1 MHIINSET
9 GKQLLSRSLI
19 SLFAFILLNVICE
32 SGFGQNETGKE
43 TIYQRGKI
51 IIGDDINFPPYS
63 FLDENNQPTGFNIEI
78 ARAACKAMGLDVE
91 IKLDSWDKTR
101 QALEKGQLDAISG
114 MFYSNERNQ
123 IYGFSSRHSV
133 GSVDIFTRKGITI
146 SSLDDLTGKQLVVQ
160 KGDIISEYLEKLN
173 LDILFTEV
181 ATVAE
186 ALRLLETGE
195 YDYAGLP
202 KVPGLYEINHKNYQ
216 NITPQNLQF
225 VPKDYCMAVN
235 KENEDLLYILNAGL
249 YILKTSD
256 EYQAIYDKWL
266 GVFEATESVNFF
278 LKYRW
283 AFYLG
288 VFVFLG
294 LSIIVII
301 LNYLMNQK
309 TRQLKILNQNL
320 TASNNEIKS
329 KNELLAKSQQELKSR
344 LEEIEKQ
351 GEMIRFKQNF
361 LANMSHE
368 IRTPLTGILG
378 MIDILKQSSLSSEQN
393 EYINILKHSG
403 ENLREII
410 NQVLDYSKIE
420 AGKVQLN
427 KKAFAFNDLI
437 VQANNLFNS
446 LASERLSF
454 ICSCDPMI
462 PPCLIGDKNRLIQ
475 IINNLIS
482 NGVKFT
488 HQGSIQLRAV
498 KVKQSSADQ
507 TILIRISITDSGLGI
522 TEEKQKVLFRP
533 FAQIHESDK
542 RDFEGTGLGLS
553 ICKEL
558 AMLHGGDIGVES
570 KYGDGSTF
578 WFTFL
583 AEMADNTS
591 QLTQTEQINDEQEV
605 KGLRILLAEDNIVN
619 QKVMTLLLTS
629 FGHEVEIAE
638 NGKKAVLAYQPDK
651 FDLIL
656 MDVQMP
662 VMDGITATNELKS
675 KYTDLPPIVGLSAN
689 AFEGD
694 REKYISLGMDEY
706 ITKPFKKNDFID
718 VLAKVFNTP

>member
-1 MHIINSET
+1 MRVIYSGSIKRLLFRVSVLLFFLFSFIGIN
-9 GKQLLSRSLI
+9 GY
-19 SLFAFILLNVICE
+19 
-32 SGFGQNETGKE
+32 GQDDIGKE

-51 IIGDDINFPPYS
+51 IIGDDIDFPPYS

-78 ARAACKAMGLDVE
+78 AIAACKAMGLEAE
-91 IKLDSWDKTR
+91 IRLDTWVNTR
-101 QALEKGQLDAISG
+101 RALENGELDAIAG
-114 MFYSNERNQ
+114 MFYSNERNK

-133 GSVDIFTRKGITI
+133 GSGDIFTRKGIVVNSI
-146 SSLDDLTGKQLVVQ
+146 DDLAGKQLLVQ
-160 KGDIISEYLEKLN
+160 KGDIIAEYLAKLN
-173 LDILFTEV
+173 LNIILIEKPSVDEV
-181 ATVAE
+181 
-186 ALRLLETGE
+186 LRLLETGE

-202 KVPGLYEINHKNYQ
+202 KLSGLYDINQNNYN
-216 NITPQNLQF
+216 NIIPQNLQF
-225 VPKDYCMAVN
+225 IPKDYCMVVN

-266 GVFEATESVNFF
+266 GVYEAKESANFF

-283 AFYLG
+283 IFYLT
-288 VFVFLG
+288 VFIFLG
-294 LSIIVII
+294 LTIIVII

-320 TASNNEIKS
+320 TASNNEIKNT
-329 KNELLAKSQQELKSR
+329 NELLAKSQQELQAR

-351 GEMIRFKQNF
+351 GEIIKFKQNF

-378 MIDILKQSSLSSEQN
+378 MIDILKQSDLSAEQT

-427 KKAFAFNDLI
+427 KKVFAFSDLI
-437 VQANNLFNS
+437 VQANSLFHS
-446 LASERLSF
+446 LAGERLTF
-454 ICSCDPMI
+454 DCTCDPKI
-462 PPCLIGDKNRLIQ
+462 PAFLIGDKNRLMQ

-482 NGVKFT
+482 NSVKFT
-488 HQGSIQLRAV
+488 QKGGIQFKAE
-498 KVKQSSADQ
+498 
-507 TILIRISITDSGLGI
+507 TINRLNGDSTIHIRISITDSGLGI
-522 TEEKQKVLFRP
+522 TNEKQKVLFRP
-533 FAQIHESDK
+533 FAQIHESDQ
-542 RDFEGTGLGLS
+542 REFEGTGLGLS

-558 AMLHGGDIGVES
+558 AILHGGEIGVES
-570 KYGDGSTF
+570 KYGLGSTF

-583 AEMADNTS
+583 AEITENTS
-591 QLTQTEQINDEQEV
+591 QLTQSEQPSNGNEV
-605 KGLRILLAEDNIVN
+605 KGLRILLAEDNVVN
-619 QKVMTLLLTS
+619 QKVMSLLLTS
-629 FGHEVEIAE
+629 FGHKVEIAA
-638 NGKKAVLAYQPDK
+638 NGEIALLAYQPDK

-662 VMDGITATNELKS
+662 VMDGITATKELKNR
-675 KYTDLPPIVGLSAN
+675 YPDLPPIVGLSAN

-718 VLAKVFNTP
+718 VLGKIFQNPDQ